1 MLYHPIYKI
10 PMVVYILLFL
20 LRSVIIAC
28 IMNCIV
34 FDIFLKF
41 NNIITALFV
50 MINGLLFFSTTSSSI
65 INHFYNTP
73 ILYQA
78 YLKQIYYN
86 SLLLETIS
94 SILEILLLLIIERGI
109 YLFIIKKKSD
119 LK

>member
-1 MLYHPIYKI
+1 
-10 PMVVYILLFL
+10 
-20 LRSVIIAC
+20 
-28 IMNCIV
+28 MNCIV